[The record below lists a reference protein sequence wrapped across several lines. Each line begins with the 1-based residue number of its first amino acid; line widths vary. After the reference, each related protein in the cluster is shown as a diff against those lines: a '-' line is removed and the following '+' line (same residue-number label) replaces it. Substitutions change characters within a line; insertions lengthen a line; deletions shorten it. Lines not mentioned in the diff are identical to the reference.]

1 MPTPRKIP
9 VEIMNKRKKAH
20 IMIKREEQLN
30 LKDFY
35 LDKLGLDEGQS
46 IFTTPSINKKYYFI
60 KKDCV
65 KTFNE

>member
-1 MPTPRKIP
+1 
-9 VEIMNKRKKAH
+9 MNKRKKAH

-46 IFTTPSINKKYYFI
+46 IFTTPAINKKYYDI

-65 KTFNE
+65 KIFNE